1 MIDSRSK
8 LRDIKPSFLMKNFLF
23 LGLIVS
29 FLASC
34 SNNEDFIT
42 TNQDSLFSLTSEN
55 ALKICGG
62 ESRILEN
69 ENEEIIKIEI
79 KDLDNEWNKTVEF
92 PAVETDKKGGKYRII
107 TCLPKK
113 EPEDSI
119 IKTIKTNY
127 QLKP

>member
-1 MIDSRSK
+1 MK
-8 LRDIKPSFLMKNFLF
+8 KFLL
-23 LGLIVS
+23 LGLTLT

-34 SNNEDFIT
+34 SNDEDFIT
-42 TNQDSLFSLTSEN
+42 TNQDSFFSLTSEN

-79 KDLDNEWNKTVEF
+79 KDLDNERNKTVEF
-92 PAVETDKKGGKYRII
+92 TAVETDKKGGKYRII
-107 TCLPKK
+107 SCLPRK

-127 QLKP
+127 QLNP

>member
-1 MIDSRSK
+1 
-8 LRDIKPSFLMKNFLF
+8 MKNFLF

-79 KDLDNEWNKTVEF
+79 KDLDNE
-92 PAVETDKKGGKYRII
+92 
-107 TCLPKK
+107 
-113 EPEDSI
+113 
-119 IKTIKTNY
+119 
-127 QLKP
+127 